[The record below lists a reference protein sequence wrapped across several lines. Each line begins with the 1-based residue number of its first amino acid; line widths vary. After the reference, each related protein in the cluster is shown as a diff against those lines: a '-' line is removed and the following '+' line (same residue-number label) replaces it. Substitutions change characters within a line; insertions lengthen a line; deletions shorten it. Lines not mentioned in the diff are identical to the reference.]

1 VKAGDLE
8 VRQAREDDLPQL
20 RTFRCST
27 GEPWENLVEE
37 QIRQPLAARYMSS
50 PAAFDGRL
58 LLGFDR
64 AGHLLV
70 VGAHRIEPTFVP
82 DVGYVEVV
90 AVALDARGTL
100 VEMPRGEE
108 LSLGHFMLA
117 TIFRQM
123 VRLGRH
129 RRTFARVDHRNT
141 RSLSLLHRA
150 GLTHELP
157 DPHDSQLV
165 QRWGELGQAIAI
177 ERSPTP

>member
-1 VKAGDLE
+1 
-8 VRQAREDDLPQL
+8 
-20 RTFRCST
+20 
-27 GEPWENLVEE
+27 
-37 QIRQPLAARYMSS
+37 M
-50 PAAFDGRL
+50 
-58 LLGFDR
+58 
-64 AGHLLV
+64 
-70 VGAHRIEPTFVP
+70 P
-82 DVGYVEVV
+82 DVGYVEVI
-90 AVALDARGTL
+90 AVALDVRGTL

-129 RRTFARVDHRNT
+129 SRTFARVDHRNA

-165 QRWGELGQAIAI
+165 QRWGELGQ
-177 ERSPTP
+177 